1 MMGLI
6 LIIAHIVHQIL
17 VLYTYVTNSVI
28 LKGTKTLTHKI
39 KLIDDDNDPLL
50 FTNEIDN

>member
-39 KLIDDDNDPLL
+39 KLIDDDNDQLL

>member
-6 LIIAHIVHQIL
+6 LIITHIVQLIL
-17 VLYTYVTNSVI
+17 VLHTYVTNSGI
-28 LKGTKTLTHKI
+28 RKGRTPLKHKI